1 MSDKKNK
8 ELVRSI
14 REIAREVAWEVIDEY
29 LEEYEHKEKLAK
41 DSELNLHE

>member
-8 ELVRSI
+8 ELVRLI
-14 REIAREVAWEVIDEY
+14 RKIAREVAWEVMDEY

-41 DSELNLHE
+41 DSELKVHE